1 MEKVLINT
9 FFFAIDFA
17 FSFAAG
23 SFYHQL
29 YGFIGRSAQFLS
41 PMLIFPCL
49 WDGIDAAI
57 KDLCCLL
64 LLQE

>member
-23 SFYHQL
+23 SFYYQL
-29 YGFIGRSAQFLS
+29 HGFIGRSARFLS
-41 PMLIFPCL
+41 PMLIFPCFL
-49 WDGIDAAI
+49 EGIDAAI
-57 KDLCCLL
+57 RDLCCLL